1 MGETMA
7 GRAAAVEREEE
18 LALYRSEFFRGGSP
32 PVPLHAQQFSA
43 PVRAAS
49 GVYFGLNK
57 ENVAERLRRLA
68 DDIEKGDVLLQEV
81 HVKTVATHDDW
92 LFSHVTLVV
101 VEGEKL
107 KL

>member
-1 MGETMA
+1 MNETMA
-7 GRAAAVEREEE
+7 ERAEAREREEE
-18 LALYRSEFFRGGSP
+18 LALYRSKP
-32 PVPLHAQQFSA
+32 APLHAQQFSA
-43 PVRAAS
+43 PVRATS

-57 ENVAERLRRLA
+57 ENIAERLRRLA